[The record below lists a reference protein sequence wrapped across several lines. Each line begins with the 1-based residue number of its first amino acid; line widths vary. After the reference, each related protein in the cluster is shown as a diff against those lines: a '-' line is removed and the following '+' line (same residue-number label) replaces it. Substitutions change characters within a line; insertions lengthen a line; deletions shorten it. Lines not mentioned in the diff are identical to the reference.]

1 MKHILFCLASLST
14 TLSQA
19 QHTYN
24 VDVELGNA
32 NKLTYDLLD
41 QHIETTNRSIDGNRL
56 RFTTTRTYNMDSL
69 FSVIGIEV
77 FGVFTD
83 KHPVESADKNGGVN
97 CEQAQLLCNNQSFT
111 ANSSGFGTQELNAT
125 NRGCLG
131 VEHQSSWYY
140 LSIQT
145 GGTLNMSITP
155 TSVTDDYDFA
165 IWGPFT
171 SATVGVNCPPV
182 GNPVRCSY
190 AATSGA
196 TGLMNVTPNQNSE
209 GALGDGWVEFL
220 TVSPNEY
227 YLLLIDNFSA
237 SNSGYNISWSG
248 TATLGCLPTQLSV
261 ELTQFSVSSQH
272 GINKITWK
280 TSSETGSSHYLL
292 ERATDE
298 NFEVIRK
305 VNSIGNTQTQTTYH
319 VYDSECPDAINYY
332 RLTQVDINGNSTTY
346 GPISI
351 DNRFQNIRIIKIV
364 NILGQECN
372 LDEIHGMY
380 FEIYENGSIKRNWK
394 N

>member
-1 MKHILFCLASLST
+1 MKHILSSLALMVT

-32 NKLTYDLLD
+32 NKLTFDLLD
-41 QHIETTNRSIDGNRL
+41 QRIETTNRSIDGNRL

-69 FSVIGIEV
+69 FSLMGIEV
-77 FGVFTD
+77 FSVFTD
-83 KHPVESADKNGGVN
+83 KQPIETTEKNGGVN

-140 LSIQT
+140 LSIQN
-145 GGTLNMSITP
+145 GGALNMNINP
-155 TSVTDDYDFA
+155 TNTTDDYDFA

-171 SATVGVNCPPV
+171 SSTVGVNCPPV
-182 GNPVRCSY
+182 GSPVRCSY
-190 AATSGA
+190 AATTGA

-220 TVSPNEY
+220 TVNPNEY

-248 TATLGCLPTQLSV
+248 TATLGCLPIQLSV
-261 ELTQFSVSSQH
+261 ELTQFSVTNQNNTNR
-272 GINKITWK
+272 IIWK
-280 TSSETGSSHYLL
+280 TSTETNSSHFII
-292 ERATDE
+292 EHSTDE
-298 NFEVIRK
+298 EFKSIK
-305 VNSIGNTQTQTTYH
+305 TINSIGDTQSQITYLFNHTEYPNT
-319 VYDSECPDAINYY
+319 INYY
-332 RLTQVDINGNSTTY
+332 RLIQVDNNGNTVIY

-351 DNRFQNIRIIKIV
+351 DNTLTGNNIIKTINV
-364 NILGQECN
+364 LGQECDLEN
-372 LDEIHGMY
+372 LHGMY
-380 FEIYENGSIKRNWK
+380 FEIYEDGSIKRNWK